1 VRETTSTASP
11 SRLKLIVVVR
21 LDVYGAPPATAPC
34 VPTHINSTGLRGK
47 RGSDNGSSQP
57 GATARP
63 RALRLPASR
72 AGNAARLNPE
82 GVQLGSSFVCVGR
95 LVIGL

>member
-1 VRETTSTASP
+1 MRETTSTAS
-11 SRLKLIVVVR
+11 
-21 LDVYGAPPATAPC
+21 
-34 VPTHINSTGLRGK
+34 STGRLRRAAHRSVRSNAHQLYRAQGKLRGK

-82 GVQLGSSFVCVGR
+82 GVQLAASFA
-95 LVIGL
+95 LVVS